1 MIERVFATIDRLNEE
16 QRAAATFE
24 GDQLRILAGAGTG
37 KTTALTARVAWLVAS
52 GMPAERVM
60 ALSFTRRAAR
70 EMMHRCDTLLADAP
84 ERSRPRRRG
93 RIVGGTFHSVAHRT
107 LRRHA
112 VALGLPEGFSMLDA
126 GDAADVIDL
135 VRDEH
140 GAAAAGR
147 RFPKKGTL
155 LDVYSRTV
163 NTQRPLST
171 VVDEIAPWC
180 ADQVEACC
188 RDLPRLRA
196 TQARARSRR
205 LRRSPALLA
214 RRGHGRPSRPDA
226 RVRDRPHLR
235 RRISGRQ
242 RVAGR
247 GPACAPARRSP
258 PDRGR

>member
-1 MIERVFATIDRLNEE
+1 MFADFARLNDQ

-24 GDQLRILAGAGTG
+24 GEQLRILAGAGTG

-52 GMPAERVM
+52 GTPAERVM

-70 EMMHRCDTLLADAP
+70 EMMHRCETLLADAP
-84 ERSRPRRRG
+84 GRSAPRSRA
-93 RIVGGTFHSVAHRT
+93 RIVGGTFHSIAHRT

-140 GAAAAGR
+140 GAAASRR

-163 NTQRPLST
+163 NTQRPLSA
-171 VVDEIAPWC
+171 VIDEVAPWC
-180 ADQVEACC
+180 SAQLDPIAPI
-188 RDLPRLRA
+188 R
-196 TQARARSRR
+196 
-205 LRRSPALLA
+205 PAYMQPT
-214 RRGHGRPSRPDA
+214 R
-226 RVRDRPHLR
+226 
-235 RRISGRQ
+235 
-242 RVAGR
+242 
-247 GPACAPARRSP
+247 
-258 PDRGR
+258 